1 MRSARRPVAGPSTG
15 EGEYRVGP
23 GKPTDG
29 THVLTR
35 PSGSVFVRPTGGDPV
50 SFRFLTGPAYR
61 SGGNAD
67 YTVTVDYA
75 TGADDVILVNIKDE
89 QRDTP

>member
-1 MRSARRPVAGPSTG
+1 
-15 EGEYRVGP
+15 
-23 GKPTDG
+23 
-29 THVLTR
+29 
-35 PSGSVFVRPTGGDPV
+35 VFVRPTGGDPV